1 MGGKSAPAPDYSG
14 MEKVA
19 NRQLDFAESQYADM
33 KPIYQGLANQM
44 MDSQSQQMQ
53 QAQDYYNYQRDTFRP
68 VEQGLVR
75 DAERFNTD
83 DYRESK
89 AREAAAAAGTAF
101 KQTQGASNRA
111 MASMGINPN
120 SGRFAAVTGQN
131 NLALAA
137 GRANAMTGARN
148 QAEQLG
154 WARRMDVTGLGRNL
168 AGASTAA
175 YQGAGQA
182 GTGAGNTL
190 AAPGNQLQQ
199 GLANAGQTFG
209 NMANIQANVYKA
221 DQQSG
226 LDVGGLLSGGA
237 QAYTAY
243 MAPSDR
249 RLKMNIKEVGRDERT
264 MLPLYEFEYA
274 GKPGTTYLGVMSDDV
289 RKKFPDMVVVMP
301 NGYDAV
307 NYAGLGI
314 EMIEVEPCA

>member
-33 KPIYQGLANQM
+33 KPIYQGLAQQM
-44 MDSQSQQMQ
+44 MDAQTQQMG

-101 KQTQGASNRA
+101 QQTQGASNRA

-120 SGRFAAVTGQN
+120 SGRFASMTNQN

-137 GRANAMTGARN
+137 GRAGAMTGARN

-175 YQGAGQA
+175 YQGAGNA

-221 DQQSG
+221 DQEGG
-226 LDVGGLLSGGA
+226 LDIGGIMQGGA
-237 QAYTAY
+237 ALYTA
-243 MAPSDR
+243 SDR

-264 MLPLYEFEYA
+264 MLPLYEFEYID
-274 GKPGTTYLGVMSDDV
+274 KPGTTYLGVMSDDV
-289 RKKFPDMVVVMP
+289 RKKFSDMVVVMP

-307 NYAGLGI
+307 NYAGLGV

>member
-33 KPIYQGLANQM
+33 KPIYQGLAQQM
-44 MDSQSQQMQ
+44 MDAQSQQMA

-75 DAERFNTD
+75 DAQRFNTE

-101 KQTQGASNRA
+101 QQTQGATNRA
-111 MASMGINPN
+111 MASMGVNPN
-120 SGRFAAVTGQN
+120 SGRFAAITGQN
-131 NLALAA
+131 ALGLAA

-168 AGASTAA
+168 AGASIAA
-175 YQGAGQA
+175 YQGANQA
-182 GTGAGNTL
+182 GTGAGNTF
-190 AAPGNQLQQ
+190 AAPGQALQQ
-199 GLANAGQTFG
+199 GLANAGQTYG

-221 DQQSG
+221 DQESG
-226 LDVGGLLSGGA
+226 LDVGGIMQGGA
-237 QAYTAY
+237 ALYKSG
-243 MAPSDR
+243 MFSDR

-264 MLPLYEFEYA
+264 MLPLYEFEYID
-274 GKPGTTYLGVMSDDV
+274 KPGTTYLGVMSDDV